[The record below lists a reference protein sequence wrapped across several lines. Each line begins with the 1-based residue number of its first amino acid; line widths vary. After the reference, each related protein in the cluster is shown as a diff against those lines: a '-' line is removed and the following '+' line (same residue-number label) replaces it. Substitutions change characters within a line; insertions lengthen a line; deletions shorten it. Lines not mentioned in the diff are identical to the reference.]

1 MPGLDHDL
9 TAASLPAR
17 LFWIPL
23 LALDL
28 ILLVFLAEAH
38 TMAGLLVLAGAAL
51 LLIGHP
57 PAALALGAAGMP
69 LFQPLNRATGELRWS
84 FLLGLAILSAP
95 ALPLAWSALW
105 SGAAARRVR
114 DALASPVLLSA
125 LALGLVLFLGL
136 QWTPSP
142 LYGSDKAQL
151 YLLVNLVLL
160 MAALVYLRRDRPGVP
175 RAAPLFLR
183 AIVWLQIGIAL
194 AAVWNY
200 ETHFYM
206 WWGRLKTLGMNPIW
220 TARHA
225 GLGILCLV
233 GLVSMKRA
241 RWVTAVPAL
250 LLLGWVFTMAASR
263 GPTLALAVALGFW
276 AFHAPLGEWESG
288 RRPVGRRQVGRRLA
302 RAAPAI
308 LVLVLAALPGLL
320 RQGETASRELSNQVR
335 LRLLEAAREAL
346 GGVSFFGLGTGG
358 FTHLLGLP
366 DQRFY
371 PHNIFVE
378 VLLENGVLG
387 AAFLILFFVL
397 VYRGWRRWGAELQAA
412 GEVGPE
418 QALWRVSG
426 AVFVYAVLNAQFSGD
441 IWVNEWIWLW
451 AGAIAA
457 WAPRGRGR
465 RGSPAPL

>member
-1 MPGLDHDL
+1 MPALDRDL
-9 TAASLPAR
+9 AAASLPAR

-51 LLIGHP
+51 LLIVHP

-84 FLLGLAILSAP
+84 FLLGLAILCAP
-95 ALPLAWSALW
+95 ALPLVWSALW

-114 DALASPVLLSA
+114 EAVASPVLLAA
-125 LALGLVLFLGL
+125 LALGLVLFLGV

-142 LYGSDKAQL
+142 LYGADKAQL

-160 MAALVYLRRDRPGVP
+160 PAALVYLHRDRPGVP
-175 RAAPLFLR
+175 RSAPLFLR

-233 GLVSMKRA
+233 GLVSMKRS
-241 RWVTAVPAL
+241 RWVTALPAL
-250 LLLGWVFTMAASR
+250 LLLGWVFVMAASR

-276 AFHAPLGEWESG
+276 AFHAPLADQAAG
-288 RRPVGRRQVGRRLA
+288 RQVGRRLA

-320 RQGETASRELSNQVR
+320 RQGETAGRELSNQVR
-335 LRLLEAAREAL
+335 LRLLEVAREAL
-346 GGVSFFGLGTGG
+346 GGVSLLGLGTGG

-387 AAFLILFFVL
+387 AAVLILFFVL
-397 VYRGWRRWGAELQAA
+397 VYRGWRRWGAELHAA
-412 GEVGPE
+412 GDVGPE

-457 WAPRGRGR
+457 WSPRGGGR
-465 RGSPAPL
+465 PGFPSPG